1 MINIIW
7 KIQHCL
13 LYGSLV
19 GPEVEKEHNVLK
31 WLKSLGLPIYPQEI
45 SFVKKFDRDL
55 VGVKRSFII
64 LKQSCTSG
72 SGIQNS
78 ESRYWI
84 SQIPLNPQIELK
96 PNLAELD
103 FSLRYGGTQN
113 LGLEFEKRGVNIKDF
128 VDPESESTKLFIL
141 FKQDWRI
148 DEKRWISSSPYSSG
162 TYYWSSDSSLRQI
175 WRISYWRLS
184 KEC

>member
-103 FSLRYGGTQN
+103 FSVRYGGRNSKSRSRVWKKGGEYQ
-113 LGLEFEKRGVNIKDF
+113 GFCW
-128 VDPESESTKLFIL
+128 S
-141 FKQDWRI
+141 RI
-148 DEKRWISSSPYSSG
+148 GKYKIVY
-162 TYYWSSDSSLRQI
+162 TI
-175 WRISYWRLS
+175 
-184 KEC
+184 